1 MMQVINSETTIK
13 EETKQRDQICDFKE
27 EVQFNRSDE
36 SGILSNKTYCNNE
49 ARPSNHQSQDVV
61 EVDLKE

>member
-13 EETKQRDQICDFKE
+13 EETKQRDQICDYKE
-27 EVQFNRSDE
+27 EVQLNRSDE

-49 ARPSNHQSQDVV
+49 ARPSNR
-61 EVDLKE
+61 